1 MTETT
6 GPNTSRRTISSLLQR
21 AGDDRR
27 LVEEAR
33 AVARLA
39 AGGDLD
45 VLQLGGA
52 LDEARDAVALALG
65 DQRPDLV
72 LGVVRLGRSLMV
84 ETAEERSATSL
95 S

>member
-6 GPNTSRRTISSLLQR
+6 GPNTSRRTISSSCVR
-21 AGDDRR
+21 AGNDRR
-27 LVEEAR
+27 LEEEA
-33 AVARLA
+33 VAAAELA

-52 LDEARDAVALALG
+52 FDEACDAVALAPR
-65 DQRPDLV
+65 DQRADLV
-72 LGVVRLGRSLMV
+72 FGVVGVVVAGWWRRPTV
-84 ETAEERSATSL
+84 RSATSF